1 MSSRLFCRGGLTLVF
16 PISVVARDMAL
27 LEYDYDSE
35 AEWEAED
42 EPEDGEDCV
51 SGDENEEEDGYVG
64 ICLG

>member
-1 MSSRLFCRGGLTLVF
+1 MF